1 MQSALTEEDSA
12 TVEKLTWIYNQTY
25 PRLRKVGKIIT
36 LDVDAQRS
44 FPLSEDTD
52 GYGTA
57 YMIYGL
63 LQYLKCPDILFCLT
77 IANAKYRK
85 IPLDAEWF
93 IRSIE
98 EDHPNELAA
107 YCSKYTS

>member
-1 MQSALTEEDSA
+1 VQSALTEEDSA

-25 PRLRKVGKIIT
+25 PRLRKVREIVT
-36 LDVDAQRS
+36 LDMDAQIS
-44 FPLSEDTD
+44 IPLSVDTD

-63 LQYLKCPDILFCLT
+63 LKYLKCPDILFCLT
-77 IANAKYRK
+77 IANAKHRR

-98 EDHPNELAA
+98 EDHPNELTR
-107 YCSKYTS
+107 YYEKYAS